1 MAVNDKSAMSGQLVV
16 ERTAD
21 CIGCL
26 RLPVDAAR
34 ASQRGLLVDV
44 VNEGLANSEL
54 APCGGCEKI
63 LQVADQA
70 KSGGAAVKQVMS
82 QADHFFFM
90 FRDYRK
96 NWLDGIEE
104 ASPGCLGNFSGQCGS
119 PCPSVESVIAVPERE
134 PLIKVFGLNGSY
146 HDTSYNGTFRHRTDF
161 LGMCQIDIR
170 LPLPVEPALL
180 GPPRPFTTT
189 PSADLSAP
197 SSPLKPSMSL
207 LASKSLPQ
215 PRPQSPA

>member
-63 LQVADQA
+63 LQVADRA
-70 KSGGAAVKQVMS
+70 KLVVL
-82 QADHFFFM
+82 
-90 FRDYRK
+90 R
-96 NWLDGIEE
+96 
-104 ASPGCLGNFSGQCGS
+104 
-119 PCPSVESVIAVPERE
+119 
-134 PLIKVFGLNGSY
+134 
-146 HDTSYNGTFRHRTDF
+146 
-161 LGMCQIDIR
+161 
-170 LPLPVEPALL
+170 
-180 GPPRPFTTT
+180 
-189 PSADLSAP
+189 
-197 SSPLKPSMSL
+197 
-207 LASKSLPQ
+207 
-215 PRPQSPA
+215 